1 MSLVKSFE
9 NEKARLSIYF
19 DSSPTDP
26 REEDN
31 LGTMVCGHRRYDLG
45 DEQAQNIG
53 LYNSWDEWLEN
64 EIIKPNGG
72 EENVVY
78 LPLYLY
84 DHDGITMNTTGFSC
98 PWDSGQVGW
107 IYATKDRFREE
118 TGYTDDEL
126 FNQDKH
132 RIPKVGER
140 VKVKG
145 YEDWGQ
151 VKAVDEET
159 VTVDLDWNKIP
170 NARKP
175 ENILVVT
182 IGDIEKV
189 MANKAIEILENEVRI
204 YDDYL
209 RGEVYGFVL
218 EKKEVCACCGQIE
231 YEEIDSC
238 WGFYGDDLINSI
250 KEYVPGEYHELLDHV
265 IGGDLIEI

>member
-1 MSLVKSFE
+1 MLCKQIE
-9 NEKARLSIYF
+9 NGGVRLSIYH
-19 DSSPTDP
+19 DTNPMNP
-26 REEDN
+26 REWDN
-31 LGTMVCGHRRYDLG
+31 LGTMVCWHRRYDLG
-45 DEQAQNIG
+45 DERARNIE

-64 EIIKPNGG
+64 EILIPNGG
-72 EENVVY
+72 EENVIY

-151 VKAVDEET
+151 VKAIDEET
-159 VTVDLDWNKIP
+159 ITVDLDWNKIL

-182 IGDIEKV
+182 TNDIEEV
-189 MANKAIEILENEVRI
+189 MADKAKEILIDEVRL

-209 RGEVYGFVL
+209 RGNVFGFVL
-218 EKKEVCACCGQIE
+218 EKKEVCACCGHID
-231 YEEIDSC
+231 YKEIDSC
-238 WGFYGDDLINSI
+238 WGFYGLDYEKQM
-250 KEYVPGEYHELLDHV
+250 KEYIPEEYRELLDQ
-265 IGGDLIEI
+265 INQI